1 MLSECCEYQG
11 ALLSLLLLGK
21 MMGDNKSRPF
31 QNRSDVKDGFR
42 NYFHFHDTAF
52 RHSDWWLHSHCEI
65 NILALRHVHTANSP
79 RFDPRRR
86 TWTKI
91 SSTGGVWPF
100 TLGRWMVISSSLT
113 RTVTTSYCYCSRR
126 GYASG
131 SAPLWLGCV
140 MRRAAENES
149 NWLISQIT
157 RPAVCRPSNGVGYP
171 LRANLAT
178 VPKLITETAICCT
191 LAGDILMVVPPA
203 RPSDNDPTFREARNR
218 VTLSCKIHE
227 LVLRFRF

>member
-1 MLSECCEYQG
+1 MT
-11 ALLSLLLLGK
+11 
-21 MMGDNKSRPF
+21 GDNKSKPF
-31 QNRSDVKDGFR
+31 KTALMSRMVFAIIFIFMTLHSVIQIDGFTLIAKSTSWR
-42 NYFHFHDTAF
+42 
-52 RHSDWWLHSHCEI
+52 CEHY
-65 NILALRHVHTANSP
+65 RTRPVHTVHSP

-86 TWTKI
+86 TWTKT
-91 SSTGGVWPF
+91 SSTGGLWPF

-149 NWLISQIT
+149 NWLNSQIT
-157 RPAVCRPSNGVGYP
+157 HPAVCRPSNCVGYH

-178 VPKLITETAICCT
+178 IPKLITETAMLYASWRYFDGGTTCT
-191 LAGDILMVVPPA
+191 
-203 RPSDNDPTFREARNR
+203 S
-218 VTLSCKIHE
+218 
-227 LVLRFRF
+227 LR